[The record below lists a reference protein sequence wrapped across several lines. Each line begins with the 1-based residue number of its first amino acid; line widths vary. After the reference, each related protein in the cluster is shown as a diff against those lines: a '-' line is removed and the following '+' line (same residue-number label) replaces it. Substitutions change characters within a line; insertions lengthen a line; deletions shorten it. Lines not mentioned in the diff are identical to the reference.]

1 MVVVVIPL
9 RVTETSL
16 TMVLAPDEP
25 PADPLLLPADPLL
38 LALEVDWEEPDWD
51 DDAVVDWDDVAVV
64 VDEPMAEIDME
75 SSPEGDIDA
84 GSATSRSACPFN
96 ASRR

>member
-25 PADPLLLPADPLL
+25 PADPLL

>member
-16 TMVLAPDEP
+16 TMVLAPVEP
-25 PADPLLLPADPLL
+25 PADPLLPVDPLL
-38 LALEVDWEEPDWD
+38 PLAEVDWDEPDWD
-51 DDAVVDWDDVAVV
+51 EDAVVDWDDVAVV

-84 GSATSRSACPFN
+84 GSAMSRSACSFN
-96 ASRR
+96 ASQR

>member
-16 TMVLAPDEP
+16 TTVLALDEPPADEP
-25 PADPLLLPADPLL
+25 PADPLLLLPA
-38 LALEVDWEEPDWD
+38 AEVDWEGPDW
-51 DDAVVDWDDVAVV
+51 DDAVVDWDDEVAVV

-75 SSPEGDIDA
+75 ELA
-84 GSATSRSACPFN
+84 
-96 ASRR
+96 